1 MLRFLA
7 RRAAWFALTTWVVIT
22 LAFVLLRAA
31 PGGPFSNERKLHPSV
46 EAALR
51 EQYHLDW
58 PLWKQYLQTLGPL
71 NLDERGWL
79 GDGAEPFGGLL
90 AGDFGPSMQHRDVS
104 VNDVLASSLPISI
117 TLGSLALALA
127 LVLGLS
133 AGVAS
138 AHSPGSKLD
147 QLVRALATSGLVLP
161 NFVLAS
167 LLVLVFAFW
176 IPVLPVAGFGTPRHL
191 VLPSIA
197 LALPFAAYIA
207 RLSRAGLLET
217 LSKDY
222 IRTARA
228 KGASRARILW
238 RHALRGALAPVVSY
252 LGPAAAGVLTG
263 SLVIERIFAI
273 PGAGTHFIASALN
286 RDYTLAMGVT
296 VVYAVLVFGFNTLV
310 DVAYTLLDPRLD
322 LEQEA

>member
-1 MLRFLA
+1 MLRFLV

-22 LAFVLLRAA
+22 LAFFLLRAA
-31 PGGPFSNERKLHPSV
+31 PGGPFSSERKLHPSV

-58 PLWKQYLQTLGPL
+58 PLWKQYLHTLGPL
-71 NLDERGWL
+71 NLDGRGWL
-79 GDGAEPFGGLL
+79 GDGADPFGGVL

-147 QLVRALATSGLVLP
+147 QSVRALATGGLVLP

-191 VLPSIA
+191 VLPSLA

-238 RHALRGALAPVVSY
+238 KHALRGALAPVVSY